1 MSLALKKITKSKS
14 QKTRVIV
21 IIINSCPIFG
31 CEIKTAIKLKIP
43 VRLQSVIAD
52 NFLDNPALP
61 NLCDK

>member
-21 IIINSCPIFG
+21 IIVDSYQKFG
-31 CEIKTAIKLKIP
+31 CEIKTAKKLKSP
-43 VRLQSVIAD
+43 VRVQSVIAD
-52 NFLDNPALP
+52 NFLDNPALT